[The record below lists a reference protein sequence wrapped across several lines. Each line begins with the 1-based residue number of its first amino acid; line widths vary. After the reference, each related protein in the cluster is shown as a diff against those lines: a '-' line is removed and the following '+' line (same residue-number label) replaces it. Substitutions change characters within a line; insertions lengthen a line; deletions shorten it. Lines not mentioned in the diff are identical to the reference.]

1 MKSLA
6 ILCHAEDRF
15 WDANFL
21 VRGLIPRWEQMGIR
35 VDVLHGIGTET
46 QAEAILLHVDLTII
60 PEPYL
65 EFARRYPLVVN
76 GSATDIS
83 KKLVSRDILSRDSKF
98 QGPVIVKT
106 NLNSGGGPERRLF
119 SLRNRVLGRF
129 TEAASRRLPWTWTG
143 RVNPSK
149 YPILESVGS
158 VPGAVWINRKLVVE
172 RFLPERED
180 DLFCLR
186 QWVFLGDRDMHIRS
200 FSNSPIVKAGT
211 IDRYEELGEVPEG
224 LRAMRERLGFDFGKF
239 DYGIV
244 DDRVVL
250 YDANRTPTVAPPEGR
265 TANTAR
271 IENLAEGILSVRRT

>member
-1 MKSLA
+1 MRSLV

-21 VRGLIPRWEQMGIR
+21 VRRLIPLWEQMGIR
-35 VDVLHGIGTET
+35 IDVLHGIGTET
-46 QAEAILLHVDLTII
+46 QAEAILLHVDLTVI

-65 EFARRYPLVVN
+65 EFARGYPVVVN

-83 KKLVSRDILSRDSKF
+83 KRLVSRDILSRDSKF

-106 NLNSGGGPERRLF
+106 DLNSGGGPERRLF
-119 SLRNRVLGRF
+119 SLNHRVLGRF

-143 RVNPSK
+143 RVNQSK
-149 YPILESVGS
+149 YPIFESVGS
-158 VPGAVWINRKLVVE
+158 VPAVVWLNRNLVVE

-186 QWVFLGDRDMHIRS
+186 QWIFLGDRDMHIRS
-200 FSNSPIVKAGT
+200 FSSSPIVKAGKV
-211 IDRYEELGEVPEG
+211 DRFEELGGVPED
-224 LRAMRERLGFDFGKF
+224 LRVMREGLGFDFGKF

-250 YDANRTPTVAPPEGR
+250 YDANRTPTVAPSGGR

-271 IENLAEGILSVRRT
+271 IENLAEGILSVRRP